1 MPQTN
6 TCVTNGTLPPDIYT
20 ANLATQLTYNINFD
34 FEAEA
39 DVVVYR
45 EQPAGTFTLLTNSA
59 ATGATPP
66 NYTINEG
73 VSPAQVTFNTNE
85 APGGVSLVIGR
96 RTGICDPIVTYQVG
110 AAIRAQDLNASN
122 TQLLD
127 LIQEIRSTLGFMI
140 NGNDTDPIIP
150 GQGMDLGDLDDVT
163 LADPIPNPSLLRW
176 NGTDWVNNDVLESGD
191 AWVADNETFA
201 TTAAGDARWLGG
213 GATPDVVGGPGV
225 TITPNSPAAG
235 QILVSADLEAAG
247 VGTGGLVFD
256 PTTGNDGEIRVNV
269 GNGLELTANGV
280 EVDLATPSGLEFNGG
295 DLRIDANSGCEI
307 VAAGLNAETTTASI
321 VQTGGTNA
329 DPAIRVATTLGTN
342 TTNTDLVINGG
353 ANTTVTRD
361 SNNQLTIASSGG
373 TGLTY
378 RGTVDVTDNTT
389 LPTDSSVND
398 IFANDTQG
406 TQTADWQT
414 VITGTSTTANV
425 GDLLQC
431 TTAAGGTATNARY
444 TLIESGTPAGGTPNL
459 QAVTTEGN
467 TSSNN
472 ILLQTGDPAVTNT
485 SLNADGSA
493 VFNEQGADVDFR
505 VEGTGQANA
514 LVVDGT
520 NGNVGIGEGT
530 PAQPLD
536 VNGNVTVDGTITI
549 EDGNG
554 LILQNADENRTVTV
568 NADDVTTSYTVT
580 LPPAPPADANNRFL
594 AAAGTGTGADQE
606 LEWTTAG
613 ALWEANGGNLR
624 PVTDTQGVQI
634 RNGAAVNTTLI
645 GADGSATFNETGAA
659 VDFRVEGDTDVNL
672 LFVDGSEDRVG
683 IGTNAPDSTL
693 DVDGQVTITQNA
705 IAAGAGNFNLANG
718 NFWTLGAVVIPNP
731 TNMVAGMSGLI
742 VNTAAATWPAAG
754 GATFQYAANTPP
766 NITEFPAV
774 IPFYCTNNTT
784 IFIGTPTV
792 NIV

>member
-6 TCVTNGTLPPDIYT
+6 TCVTNGNLPPDIYT

-73 VSPAQVTFNTNE
+73 VSPAQVTFNAGE
-85 APGGVSLVIGR
+85 APGGASLLIGR
-96 RTGICDPIVTYQVG
+96 RTGICDPIVTFQVG
-110 AAIRAQDLNASN
+110 AAIRAGDLNASN
-122 TQLLD
+122 TQLLH
-127 LIQEIRSTLGFMI
+127 LIQEMRSTLGFMI

-150 GQGMDLGDLDDVT
+150 GQGMDLGDLDDVN
-163 LADPIPNPSLLRW
+163 LADPIPDPSLLRW

-191 AWVADNETFA
+191 AWVSDNSTFA
-201 TTAAGDARWLGG
+201 TTSAGDARWLGG
-213 GATPDVVGGPGV
+213 GGTPDVVGGPGV

-247 VGTGGLVFD
+247 AGEGGLVFD
-256 PTTGNDGEIRVNV
+256 PNTGNTGEIRVNV
-269 GNGLELTANGV
+269 SDGLELTANGV
-280 EVDLATPSGLEFNGG
+280 AVDLATTSGLEFTSG
-295 DLRIDANSGCEI
+295 DLRIDANDGCEI
-307 VAAGLNAETTTASI
+307 VAAGLNAETTAASI
-321 VQTGGTNA
+321 VQTAGTDAN
-329 DPAIRVATTLGTN
+329 PAIRIATTLGAD
-342 TTNTDLVINGG
+342 TTNTDLVITGG
-353 ANTTVTRD
+353 ANTTVTRNSD
-361 SNNQLTIASSGG
+361 GELTISSSGG

-378 RGTVDVTDNTT
+378 RGTVDVTDNAT
-389 LPTDSSVND
+389 LPTDSNVND
-398 IFANDTQG
+398 VFANDTQG

-414 VITGTSTTANV
+414 VITGASTTANQ
-425 GDLLQC
+425 GDLLLC
-431 TTAAGGTATNARY
+431 TTAAGGTALNARY

-485 SLNADGSA
+485 SLNANGSA

-520 NGNVGIGEGT
+520 NGNVGIHEGT
-530 PAQPLD
+530 PTQPLD

-554 LILQNADENRTVTV
+554 LVLQNGAEDQTVTI
-568 NADDVTTSYTVT
+568 NADDATATYDIT
-580 LPPAPPADANNRFL
+580 LPPIAPTDITRFL
-594 AAAGTGTGADQE
+594 RAGTTGANTE
-606 LEWTTAG
+606 LEWVDIAAG
-613 ALWEANGGNLR
+613 LWEANGGNLR
-624 PVTDTQGVQI
+624 PITDTQGVQI

-645 GADGSATFNETGAA
+645 GANGSATFNETGAA
-659 VDFRVEGDTDVNL
+659 VDFRVEGDTDANL

-705 IAAGAGNFNLANG
+705 IAAGAGNFDLADG

-742 VNTAAATWPAAG
+742 VNTAQATWPIAG